1 MASPQS
7 KYARYDKFVPV
18 LTNGNL
24 NVTQFKALPLFLH
37 QLEENSQK
45 AISAGQPVASV
56 LFRAD
61 TYYPVADK
69 KYVATTAAGASAPVY
84 ASVETYA
91 PEFSVLA
98 GNVNTALVD
107 ITDAAQVREATKL
120 AGENPWFKNLLDTLY
135 TQASAS
141 YTRTRNTKTAS
152 EFINALNLSEAS
164 KINSKLFAD
173 VKNSSGVSRTTAD
186 VQRGMVANTSSP
198 LVPTDDYRTTPYPFK
213 IDKYILTF
221 MLDAA
226 VAAATTTGSPSA
238 FFNSPASFTD
248 EKFFFRKP
256 NEPTKLFRKDANG
269 VVTEVQQDS
278 VAYKEQLQGANCYNL
293 GFVGDGG
300 TNKCEDLVKK
310 CLGGQD
316 VSACKE
322 FMSDKD
328 WWNENSKVDDL
339 LPTVAMK
346 MLKQF
351 GFSIEN
357 VVNKEIG
364 LTLKQYQSP
373 TSWIKTL
380 HTDFV
385 PTNKLTTAEVTSIAG
400 NQALMSYLE
409 KVVNKINSNPAVLNS
424 GYTGPSTI
432 PSNNFAGTRLSQ
444 FGIKPLRVAPG
455 SAVPSVS
462 SVVGLQ
468 SQVLNRRLAVGH
480 FYGVPTLGGLI
491 FQRGGGSVLDNL
503 PMLVAPHLKELF
515 KSFETTLKANGKD
528 LDASDKAHIYSL
540 LEKLGKT
547 EEQLKKAVI
556 YTEKYIELLSVYG
569 ESDKS
574 SVLKYDHIQQFVDKR
589 NALFEKVTNRQLTS
603 LDIQKAVAEAVQS
616 ELAKKT
622 TP

>member
-1 MASPQS
+1 MASSPQS

-18 LTNGNL
+18 LTNGNT
-24 NVTQFKALPLFLH
+24 VTQYPALPLFLH
-37 QLEENSQK
+37 QLEENYAKGKSLGEG
-45 AISAGQPVASV
+45 SPSV
-56 LFRAD
+56 IFRAD
-61 TYYPVADK
+61 TYYPVADQ
-69 KYVATTAAGASAPVY
+69 KYVATGAAPVY
-84 ASVETYA
+84 ANVETYA

-98 GNVNTALVD
+98 GNVNTALVN
-107 ITDAAQVREATKL
+107 IPAAQVREANKL
-120 AGENPWFKNLLDTLY
+120 ANENPWFKKLLDTLY
-135 TQASAS
+135 TQNPAGALVPNS
-141 YTRTRNTKTAS
+141 YDRKVTDAGD
-152 EFINALNLSEAS
+152 FITALNLVEAS
-164 KINSKLFAD
+164 KMNSREFVGVPGRGLD
-173 VKNSSGVSRTTAD
+173 VH
-186 VQRGMVANTSSP
+186 VQRGMDAVRGGVDADN
-198 LVPTDDYRTTPYPFK
+198 YRTTPYPFK
-213 IDKYILTF
+213 IDKYLLTF
-221 MLDAA
+221 LLDAA

-278 VAYKEQLQGANCYNL
+278 VAYKEQLQGAHCYNL
-293 GFVGDGG
+293 GFVGDAGAH
-300 TNKCEDLVKK
+300 KCEDLVKK
-310 CLGGQD
+310 CLGGKD
-316 VSACKE
+316 VSDCKA
-322 FMSDKD
+322 FMSNKD
-328 WWNENSKVDDL
+328 WWNANSNVDEL

-357 VVNKEIG
+357 VVNKDIG

-385 PTNKLTTAEVTSIAG
+385 PTNKLTAADVTSIAG

-574 SVLKYDHIQQFVDKR
+574 NVLKYDHIQQFVDKR

>member
-1 MASPQS
+1 MIYMASPQS

-24 NVTQFKALPLFLH
+24 NVTQFPALPLFLH
-37 QLEENSQK
+37 QLEENSKK
-45 AISAGQPVASV
+45 AISAGQSVASV
-56 LFRAD
+56 AFRAD

-84 ASVETYA
+84 ASRETYA
-91 PEFSVLA
+91 PEFSNLA
-98 GNVNTALVD
+98 GNVNTALGD
-107 ITDAAQVREATKL
+107 IDNAAQVREATKL

-135 TQASAS
+135 TQAAAS
-141 YTRTRNTKTAS
+141 YTRKATSNGD
-152 EFINALNLSEAS
+152 FIKALNLKEAS
-164 KINSKLFAD
+164 KMNSVEFAGILNGSAIADD
-173 VKNSSGVSRTTAD
+173 VTD
-186 VQRGMVANTSSP
+186 GMNARAGSAN
-198 LVPTDDYRTTPYPFK
+198 DYRTTRYPFK
-213 IDKYILTF
+213 IDKYLLTF

-293 GFVGDGG
+293 GFVGNGG
-300 TNKCEDLVKK
+300 NNTCENLVKK
-310 CLGGQD
+310 CLGGKD
-316 VSACKE
+316 VSDCKA

-357 VVNKEIG
+357 VVNKDIG

-385 PTNKLTTAEVTSIAG
+385 PTNKLTAADVRNIAG

-409 KVVNKINSNPAVLNS
+409 KIVNKINSNPAVLNS

>member
-18 LTNGNL
+18 LTNGTL
-24 NVTQFKALPLFLH
+24 DVTTFKALPLFLH

-45 AISAGQPVASV
+45 AISAAQPVASV
-56 LFRAD
+56 AFRAD
-61 TYYPVADK
+61 TYYPVADQ
-69 KYVATTAAGASAPVY
+69 KYVATGVGAAAPVY

-98 GNVNTALVD
+98 GNVNNALVA
-107 ITDAAQVREATKL
+107 INNAAQVTEANKL
-120 AGENPWFKNLLDTLY
+120 ANENPWFKNLLDTLY
-135 TQASAS
+135 TQNPAGALVPTS
-141 YTRTRNTKTAS
+141 YARKATTAGDFITALHLLEATRNNS
-152 EFINALNLSEAS
+152 RRFMSYPQNGLNAH
-164 KINSKLFAD
+164 
-173 VKNSSGVSRTTAD
+173 
-186 VQRGMVANTSSP
+186 VQRGMDAAVAADN
-198 LVPTDDYRTTPYPFK
+198 YRTTPYPFK
-213 IDKYILTF
+213 IDKYLLTY

-226 VAAATTTGSPSA
+226 VAAAPTTGSPSA
-238 FFNSPASFTD
+238 FFTSPASFTD

-278 VAYKEQLQGANCYNL
+278 VAYKEQLQGAHCYNL
-293 GFVGDGG
+293 GFVGDAGAH
-300 TNKCEDLVKK
+300 KCEDLVKK
-310 CLGGQD
+310 CLGGKD
-316 VSACKE
+316 VSDCKA
-322 FMSDKD
+322 FMSNKD
-328 WWNENSKVDDL
+328 WWNANSNVDEL

-357 VVNKEIG
+357 VVNKDIG

-373 TSWIKTL
+373 LSWIKTL
-380 HTDFV
+380 QTDFV
-385 PTNKLTTAEVTSIAG
+385 PTNKLTDTEVQSIAS

-574 SVLKYDHIQQFVDKR
+574 NVLKYDHIQQFVDKR

>member
-18 LTNGNL
+18 LTNGTL
-24 NVTQFKALPLFLH
+24 DVTTFKALPLFLH

-56 LFRAD
+56 AFRAD
-61 TYYPVADK
+61 TYYPVADQ
-69 KYVATTAAGASAPVY
+69 KYVATGAAPVY

-91 PEFSVLA
+91 PEFTVLA
-98 GNVNTALVD
+98 GNVNNALVT
-107 ITDAAQVREATKL
+107 INNAAQVTEANKL
-120 AGENPWFKNLLDTLY
+120 ANENPWFKNLLDTLY
-135 TQASAS
+135 TQNPAGAPVPTS
-141 YTRTRNTKTAS
+141 YARKATDAAGYVT
-152 EFINALNLSEAS
+152 ALNLVEAS
-164 KINSKLFAD
+164 KMNKVRFAD
-173 VKNSSGVSRTTAD
+173 VPGAGTGGIAGD
-186 VQRGMVANTSSP
+186 VQRGMDAAGGAVAADN
-198 LVPTDDYRTTPYPFK
+198 YRTTPYPFK
-213 IDKYILTF
+213 IDKYLLTY

-226 VAAATTTGSPSA
+226 VAAAPTTGSPSA
-238 FFNSPASFTD
+238 FFTSPASFTD

-293 GFVGDGG
+293 GFVGDAGAH
-300 TNKCEDLVKK
+300 KCEDLVKK
-310 CLGGQD
+310 CLGGKD
-316 VSACKE
+316 VSDCKA
-322 FMSDKD
+322 FMSNKD
-328 WWNENSKVDDL
+328 WWNANSNVDEL

-357 VVNKEIG
+357 VVNKDIG

-373 TSWIKTL
+373 LSWIKTL
-380 HTDFV
+380 QTDFV
-385 PTNKLTTAEVTSIAG
+385 PTNKLTAGEVTSIAG

-574 SVLKYDHIQQFVDKR
+574 NVLKYDHIQQFVDKR